1 MAVNYISRG
10 IHVDVLIPLRAPP
23 ITHRMRSYVSLLGIV
38 LCSIVA
44 CTEPANPPNFPQVG
58 GNPDG
63 LDALLVGELVSD
75 NGCLRLRKLDEG
87 IDHLI
92 IWRQTADM
100 TADGQ
105 SVRITDE
112 SGVSS
117 SFSVG
122 EELRMGGAETKN
134 LDKFQESLVQPI
146 PDNCPGPYWL
156 YATDVAAYR
165 E

>member
-1 MAVNYISRG
+1 MFTLGRQVKCAVPHRLVYLLVTIS
-10 IHVDVLIPLRAPP
+10 VALVLLS
-23 ITHRMRSYVSLLGIV
+23 TVG
-38 LCSIVA
+38 
-44 CTEPANPPNFPQVG
+44 CTEPANPPNFPQVR

-63 LDALLVGELVSD
+63 MDAMLVGELVSE
-75 NGCLRLRKLDEG
+75 NGCLRLRKIDEG
-87 IDHLI
+87 TDHLI

-105 SVRITDE
+105 GVRITDE

-122 EELRMGGAETKN
+122 EKLRMGGAATRN
-134 LDKFQESLVQPI
+134 LDVVQKSVVQPI
-146 PDNCPGPYWL
+146 PGNCPGPYWL
-156 YATDVAAYR
+156 LSFDVAAYS

>member
-1 MAVNYISRG
+1 M
-10 IHVDVLIPLRAPP
+10 L
-23 ITHRMRSYVSLLGIV
+23 HRMTSYISLLGIA
-38 LCSIVA
+38 LLSIVA
-44 CTEPANPPNFPQVG
+44 CTEPANPPNFPQVR

-63 LDALLVGELVSD
+63 LDALLVGELVSE
-75 NGCLRLRKLDEG
+75 NGCLRLRKIDEG

-105 SVRITDE
+105 GVRITDE

-122 EELRMGGAETKN
+122 EKLQMGGGETKN
-134 LDKFQESLVQPI
+134 LDEVQKSLVQPI
-146 PDNCPGPYWL
+146 PGNCPGPYWL
-156 YATDVAAYR
+156 HAFDVAAYS